1 MATLAPKNDM
11 SMKWTPIP
19 LKELDDLIDTHYW
32 CMEPEEREFWSQVK
46 VAPVKCQLD
55 PWGRHGGG
63 FFIVGILGARVIW
76 YNDIEEGF
84 NISQY
89 SNFGVIDE
97 YLCEQLELHYVI
109 KRLRDEIKQKC

>member
-1 MATLAPKNDM
+1 M

-19 LKELDDLIDTHYW
+19 LKELNDLIDTHYW
-32 CMEPEEREFWSQVK
+32 CMEPEERELWNRVK
-46 VAPVKCQLD
+46 IAPIKWRLD

-63 FFIVGILGARVIW
+63 FFVVGILGARVIW

-89 SNFGVIDE
+89 SDFGVIDE
-97 YLCEQLELHYVI
+97 YLCEQLELHFVI
-109 KRLRDEIKQKC
+109 RRLRYEIKQKC